1 MDVQIK
7 RYKGYLAQKFSS
19 LNNPFNLI
27 DVNKKIKKK
36 KEEKRNFCL
45 FWYLEC
51 NARKVICSCVYSVY
65 ILKPVLSGRNLWT
78 RKDASVFF
86 YYPRR
91 LKALNFDNFDNS
103 HNSFLWPEYFIDYI
117 CERWIPCQ
125 ASTSVLCLHYRP
137 VTVHCSTKDAY
148 TSEIT
153 FLALNPCWYKHMAIK
168 KYWSKFHVILKS
180 YIFFIKGF
188 LRITEMFWIF

>member
-1 MDVQIK
+1 MCEILSISGISGYSKQREKERIKQILKVSTVDVQIK

-65 ILKPVLSGRNLWT
+65 ILKPVLSGRNWWT

-103 HNSFLWPEYFIDYI
+103 HNSFLWPEY
-117 CERWIPCQ
+117 
-125 ASTSVLCLHYRP
+125 YRP
-137 VTVHCSTKDAY
+137 LTVHCSTKDAN

-153 FLALNPCWYKHMAIK
+153 FLALNPWIS
-168 KYWSKFHVILKS
+168 WSN
-180 YIFFIKGF
+180 
-188 LRITEMFWIF
+188 